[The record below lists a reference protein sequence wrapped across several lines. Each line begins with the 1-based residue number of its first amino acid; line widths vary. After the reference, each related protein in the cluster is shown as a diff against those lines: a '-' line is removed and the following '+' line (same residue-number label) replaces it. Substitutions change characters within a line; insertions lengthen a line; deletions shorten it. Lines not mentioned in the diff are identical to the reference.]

1 MRDVVE
7 LIGSWLAA
15 AGTALFSAGAI
26 CLFRRRRGMDEERQI
41 LRLASDIVAV
51 AGTVDAD
58 LSRVAEDPSFTR
70 FANRCRECSER
81 ANEALQEGKG
91 LRQLEAERL
100 TGFLL
105 MLHDDHRRMVDLRS
119 ELDRAL
125 AAWLDARG
133 HDGPPVF
140 KFMRAKRS
148 AWPSSISTRPSTFG

>member
-1 MRDVVE
+1 LE

-15 AGTALFSAGAI
+15 AGTALFGAGAL
-26 CLFRRRRGMDEERQI
+26 CLFRRRRGVDEERQI

-51 AGTVDAD
+51 AATVDAD
-58 LSRVAEDPSFTR
+58 LSRVASDASFIK

-81 ANEALQEGKG
+81 AHEALKEGKG
-91 LRQLEAERL
+91 LRLLETERL
-100 TGFLL
+100 TSTLL
-105 MLHDDHRRMVDLRS
+105 LLHDDHRRMVDLRS

-133 HDGPPVF
+133 HEAPQIF
-140 KFMRAKRS
+140 KFVRPKRS